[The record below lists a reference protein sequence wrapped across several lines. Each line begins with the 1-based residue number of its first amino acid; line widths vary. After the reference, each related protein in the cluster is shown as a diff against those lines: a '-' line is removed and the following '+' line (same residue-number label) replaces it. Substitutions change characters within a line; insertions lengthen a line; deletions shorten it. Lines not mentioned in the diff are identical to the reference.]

1 MGATMIGELA
11 TSLPDWG
18 MGATMIGELA
28 TNLPDCGMGAT
39 MIGEDA
45 KATVA
50 LVIRTEVTMADLIF
64 NEIEVI

>member
-1 MGATMIGELA
+1 
-11 TSLPDWG
+11 
-18 MGATMIGELA
+18 MIGELA